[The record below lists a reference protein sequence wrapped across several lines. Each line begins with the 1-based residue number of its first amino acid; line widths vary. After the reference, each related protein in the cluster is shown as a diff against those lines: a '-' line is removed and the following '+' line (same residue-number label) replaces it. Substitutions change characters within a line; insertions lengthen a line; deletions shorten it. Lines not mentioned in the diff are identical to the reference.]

1 MYYSHL
7 NANLDPC
14 MTYNQKSE
22 VLNKCCNPDDIYY
35 ICLTDF
41 HNKFPVHNSDRYS
54 HVALCQQDM
63 TDSLFS
69 QVQSRKGKIHDMV
82 GIYFVLDK
90 FLRGIYLHM
99 SHQTSKKVFCLD
111 TLSKLWHSNKLYKV
125 GDNFCTSPHQDIDP
139 KDNLGHSVLYLSNN
153 NQDGKYH
160 IFAERNICCKHEHS
174 AYIHY

>member
-1 MYYSHL
+1 
-7 NANLDPC
+7 

-69 QVQSRKGKIHDMV
+69 QVQSRIGKIHDMV

-90 FLRGIYLHM
+90 FLKLELV
-99 SHQTSKKVFCLD
+99 KKWVAKSRVFFQKICI
-111 TLSKLWHSNKLYKV
+111 LY
-125 GDNFCTSPHQDIDP
+125 FR
-139 KDNLGHSVLYLSNN
+139 
-153 NQDGKYH
+153 
-160 IFAERNICCKHEHS
+160 E
-174 AYIHY
+174 